1 MTIIE
6 AINRIDSLKPNN
18 YTHEDKISWLSTL
31 DGIIK
36 KQIVDTHEG
45 AESVTFNGYDVDTA
59 LDTVLLVPAP
69 YDDIYIKWL
78 EAQIDYVNGETKK
91 FNNSIVMY
99 NTAYSEYERY
109 YNRTNMPKGKSFKF
123 F

>member
-6 AINRIDSLKPNN
+6 AINKIDSLKPNT
-18 YTHEDKISWLSTL
+18 YTQEDKIEWLSNL

-36 KQIVDTHEG
+36 KELIDTHEG
-45 AESVTFNGYDVDTA
+45 SESVTFNGYEADTA

-69 YDDIYIKWL
+69 YDDVYIKWL
-78 EAQIDYVNGETKK
+78 EAQIDYVNGDTQRYE
-91 FNNSIVMY
+91 NSMIAY
-99 NTAYSEYERY
+99 NTVYSTFQRF
-109 YNRTNMPKGKSFKF
+109 YNRTHMPIGKSIKF